1 MIDHLVFA
9 GPDLVAATESAESI
23 LGLASVEGGRHVGF
37 GTANRLIGLGPSTYL
52 EIIGP
57 DPTQP
62 DPVFARPFD
71 IDVLDGP
78 RLVAWAVAVPDINAT
93 RRAIEPVVVGPPVE
107 MTRRTPKGD
116 LLRWRLTPPV
126 AGSLPFFINW
136 LDTPHPAGQL
146 EQSATLVDL
155 RIEDAEPG
163 DVRKVVKAL
172 NLPVTT
178 RKAWEP
184 RIAATID
191 LPDRR
196 VVLW

>member
-9 GPDLVAATESAESI
+9 GSDLATATEVAESM
-23 LGLASVEGGRHVGF
+23 LGIESVEGGRHVGF

-62 DPVFARPFD
+62 DPVLSRPFD
-71 IDVLDGP
+71 IDVLEGP

-93 RRAIEPVVVGPPVE
+93 RRAIEPVVIGPPVE

-126 AGSLPFFINW
+126 AGSLPFFIDW

-146 EQSATLVDL
+146 EQVATLADL
-155 RIEDAEPG
+155 RIEAPELG

-172 NLPVTT
+172 NLPVST